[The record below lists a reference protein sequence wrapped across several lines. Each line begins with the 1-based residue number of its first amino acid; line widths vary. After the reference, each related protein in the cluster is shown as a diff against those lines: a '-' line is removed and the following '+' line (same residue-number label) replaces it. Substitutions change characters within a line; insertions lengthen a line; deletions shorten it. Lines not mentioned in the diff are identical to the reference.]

1 MGAGVW
7 NKVKNFFRDV
17 GNGMQIV
24 LKPVSQILSM
34 IPNPYTEIARSM
46 IPNPYTEIA
55 SMITGGISALT
66 DPDTYDTIS
75 EAVDNTNKV
84 LYGK

>member
-34 IPNPYTEIARSM
+34 IPNTSKSNIK
-46 IPNPYTEIA
+46 
-55 SMITGGISALT
+55 
-66 DPDTYDTIS
+66 YDT
-75 EAVDNTNKV
+75 
-84 LYGK
+84 

>member
-1 MGAGVW
+1 MNYHFSFLIIIKW
-7 NKVKNFFRDV
+7 
-17 GNGMQIV
+17 
-24 LKPVSQILSM
+24 
-34 IPNPYTEIARSM
+34 ESM

-75 EAVDNTNKV
+75 EAVDETNKV
-84 LYGK
+84 LYGKGS

>member
-34 IPNPYTEIARSM
+34 IPNPYTEIA
-46 IPNPYTEIA
+46 

-75 EAVDNTNKV
+75 EAVDETNKV
-84 LYGK
+84 LYGKGS